1 MLSFESS
8 LRLSSVIS
16 MDTVEPMGS
25 VTPLLPLTALVSD
38 ALNRSPTLCVFV
50 HTLVPDISAS
60 IEPDAIVP
68 VTGAGAAGITGAGVG
83 LGAVTLGGG
92 ADAFGCDAGGVTGTS
107 FN

>member
-1 MLSFESS
+1 
-8 LRLSSVIS
+8 
-16 MDTVEPMGS
+16 MGS

-50 HTLVPDISAS
+50 HTLLPDISVS

-92 ADAFGCDAGGVTGTS
+92 AALGRGADAFGCEAGGVTGTS